1 LGVKSFTSCSKFETK
16 HVQNLNVS
24 SRKPTFTVIPLFHF
38 LIKDWQICFSLK
50 NRDKAMLRL
59 LETIY
64 SELYGK
70 LYENFT
76 VEIGIR
82 WNNLK
87 NKTFQANALS
97 WSLSRRLA
105 GIISANF
112 ITAQRAEKMK
122 NRNLEL

>member
-1 LGVKSFTSCSKFETK
+1 
-16 HVQNLNVS
+16 
-24 SRKPTFTVIPLFHF
+24 
-38 LIKDWQICFSLK
+38 
-50 NRDKAMLRL
+50 MLRL

>member
-1 LGVKSFTSCSKFETK
+1 
-16 HVQNLNVS
+16 
-24 SRKPTFTVIPLFHF
+24 
-38 LIKDWQICFSLK
+38 
-50 NRDKAMLRL
+50 MLRL

-70 LYENFT
+70 LYENEKYILKLTKKMTYLFFQFT

-97 WSLSRRLA
+97 WNLPRRLA
-105 GIISANF
+105 GII
-112 ITAQRAEKMK
+112 
-122 NRNLEL
+122 

>member
-1 LGVKSFTSCSKFETK
+1 
-16 HVQNLNVS
+16 
-24 SRKPTFTVIPLFHF
+24 
-38 LIKDWQICFSLK
+38 
-50 NRDKAMLRL
+50 MLRL
-59 LETIY
+59 LEIIY

-70 LYENFT
+70 LYENEKIYIKTDKKTTYLFFQFT

-97 WSLSRRLA
+97 WNLSRRLA

-112 ITAQRAEKMK
+112 ITAQREKMK